1 MNDKFFLTYEQQMSR
16 LNSEKHILC
25 SGSAHKRM
33 LVRSG
38 YFNLINGYKMPFTC
52 GTDASGNHVYLPETS
67 LDQIYMLKLFDD
79 RLRSFVLRNITQVEE
94 EVRAAVAYAFDKCN
108 SEGAIQWYDV
118 DAYSHDA
125 RLQDKM
131 HVISSAYSEL
141 SRSHLDYV
149 KFYMENHH
157 QIPTW
162 IMIKAVNFST
172 FIDILDFSKQD
183 VRQALCRLYGMN
195 DPTSNFKLLIGSL
208 HWLRKVRNSCAH
220 NERVYSISRPVGRI
234 VEPYISALRPS
245 YSRERGQTL
254 FDLLI
259 YLKYYLPPMEF
270 SGVVSDFKAILF
282 ELKGNIA
289 PAAFENVRGQMGV
302 KSISDLDL
310 LASLPKGEIDY
321 AGFEVTVHGS
331 PCPGYKKGL

>member
-52 GTDASGNHVYLPETS
+52 GTDTLGNHIYLPGTS

-79 RLRSFVLRNITQVEE
+79 RLRSFILKNITQVEE
-94 EVRAAVAYAFDKCN
+94 EVRAAAAYAFDKYN
-108 SEGAIQWYDV
+108 SEGAVQWYDV
-118 DAYSHDA
+118 DAYSHEA

-131 HVISSAYSEL
+131 QVISSAYSEL

-172 FIDILDFSKQD
+172 FIDILNFSKRE
-183 VRQALCRLYGMN
+183 VRHALCHLYGMG
-195 DPTSNFKLLIGSL
+195 DTSSSFKLLIGSL

-220 NERVYSISRPVGRI
+220 NERVYSVSRPSGRI
-234 VEPYISALRPS
+234 VEPYISKLRSS
-245 YSRERGQTL
+245 YGREHSQTL

-259 YLKYYLPPMEF
+259 YLKYYLPPIEF

-289 PAAFENVRGQMGV
+289 PAAFENVRGQIGI
-302 KSISDLDL
+302 KFISDLDL
-310 LASLPKGEIDY
+310 LVSLPKDEIDY
-321 AGFEVTVHGS
+321 AEFENF
-331 PCPGYKKGL
+331 